1 MRDQFGITGLKK
13 MQSELTAKELLN
25 ADTPLFFFD
34 CTLTDGSV
42 RHWSSRSVTWN
53 GTMYEGR
60 VIRQNQ
66 FEAQLASDTQVGGP
80 PKLSFELANADSE
93 LSEIERQTGFK
104 GAQLIVHSAFFDL
117 VAGSATTDSCAVFSG
132 LMNPPDII
140 TESTF
145 RLSAMNR
152 ISMQRTVVPNVR
164 VERMCPWRF
173 PSTPAQRLEAVDGG
187 SSKGKYSF
195 FYPCGYSPDQTNGVG
210 NLDGNNGN
218 VPFTSCAYSRSD
230 CEQRGMFTID
240 TSGRATGRFGGIE
253 YLPPSILVRG
263 AGQQNSQLSPVQSNT
278 AAYNDF
284 VPLVYGTQWTTPD
297 VVFSRND
304 GNLTRMEVLL
314 GMGRIQGVL
323 TVLVDDIVIPQGVGG
338 MNMTST
344 GWYNLISAGT
354 RNGTQDPNFSDG
366 HGNLLGDPYGSMA
379 YLSIVV
385 PNRIN
390 DGTSIP
396 EVQVLMQ
403 GLQLWQFDTSG
414 NSLGTQFSSNP
425 AWVLLDI
432 LMRCGYALEQINTA
446 SFATAAA
453 YANTLISVDD
463 PVGGYV
469 DLPRFQCNFALNISQ
484 SAGGIIRSI
493 RNGSRLYLVLNTAGL
508 LEVRVENTFALQQ
521 PTLPPGSNSVNPFNE
536 GWPAYEFDATSIA
549 RNKDGSSSV
558 QLSKLGAQDT
568 PNRLSIEFQDSFN
581 QYQQDSLSLED
592 EDDVNLC
599 GQEVAVIWDAVGI
612 STFSQASRM
621 LLLGLNRGISGNAF
635 IQFKTSVK
643 ALGLLPGD
651 IITVTYLKENL
662 ERTPFRITKISPGDS
677 FRTATITAQY
687 HDDAWYSDTATG
699 ITGGLG
705 VQPGQ
710 GSGLPAPLAGT
721 VLDANG
727 NLQLGIAEAEITA
740 SDGSSVVA
748 LSVSFTAPSG
758 QIGTLT
764 APLIG
769 LVPVVSTTG
778 GTLAGGTNYFYGVS
792 TVDSHGGESLLSFI
806 AQATTVA
813 GANTN
818 SVLIDGI
825 QLPVGGLSFNIYR
838 GTSPQLFFRI
848 ASAQTSAPA
857 FLDTGSPPL
866 TVLPPDPQFDHVNIY
881 WRWELLPEAAVTV
894 FSSTTV
900 GNTALELI
908 VNEYQSA
915 IVRITRGTGA
925 GQEYA
930 IVSNT
935 ATTLTIGGTWLTT
948 PDSTSFF
955 VVAENSWSAG
965 VSGKVS
971 PIAIDVPERI
981 GAGLEISARA
991 ANAANEEAAYALSP
1005 LTRWV
1010 LGESGGLAAD
1020 SGVPPAPVFGLVLSP
1035 TTGGVLDLGASAFS
1049 TLVNTR
1055 SIIAGTYTFHY
1066 YDEVN
1071 GVAPFTLTA
1080 PVAAAVTSIA
1090 FGATFTTG
1098 QLLQIEQEIVCVTG
1112 TNSDSSSIVT
1122 RGAQGTTA
1130 VAHALPPALPL
1141 LAYQLGECVVIVPFI
1156 KSFFG
1161 SPASGDWSYTVA
1173 LPNVRLA
1180 SAELFMANAL
1190 GTGATTVNPYTGTID
1205 SGLRT
1210 LAGGQY
1216 SFQISGYLA
1225 IQTNAAPAV
1234 VVDGN
1239 RSVRDI
1245 YAIVNTAPA
1254 GAAIVLQINRNG
1266 AAYVSVQIPAGATI
1280 SNVANG
1286 FSLPALRAGDQLSLN
1301 ITGVGTTVPGS
1312 DLTLIMRL

>member
-1 MRDQFGITGLKK
+1 
-13 MQSELTAKELLN
+13 MQSALTAKEQLN

-34 CTLTDGSV
+34 CTLTDGTV
-42 RHWSSRSVTWN
+42 RHWCSRTVTWN
-53 GTMYEGR
+53 GTLYEGR

-66 FEAQLASDTQVGGP
+66 FEAQLASDTQIGGP
-80 PKLSFELANADSE
+80 PKLSFELANADSD
-93 LSEIERQTGFK
+93 LSEIEQETGFK
-104 GAQLIVHSAFFDL
+104 GSQLVVQSVFFDL
-117 VAGSATTDSCAVFSG
+117 VAGVATTNSAVVFTG
-132 LMNPPDII
+132 LMNPPDTI
-140 TESTF
+140 TETTF

-173 PSTPAQRLEAVDGG
+173 PTTAAQRLEAVDGG
-187 SSKGKYSF
+187 ASQGKYSF
-195 FYPCGYSPDQTNGVG
+195 FYRCGYSPDQANGVG
-210 NLDGNNGN
+210 NLDGN
-218 VPFTSCAYSRSD
+218 VPFTSCSYARSD

-240 TSGRATGRFGGIE
+240 TSGRQTGRFGGLE
-253 YLPPSILVRG
+253 YLPPTILVRG
-263 AGQQNSQLSPVQSNT
+263 AGQKNSQLSAVQDNT

-284 VPLVYGTQWTTPD
+284 VPLVYGTQWTNPD

-314 GMGRIQGVL
+314 GMGTIQGVL
-323 TVLVDDIVIPQGVGG
+323 SVLVDDIQIPQGVHGVN
-338 MNMTST
+338 MNST
-344 GWYNLISAGT
+344 GWYNLITPGT
-354 RNGTQDPNFSDG
+354 RDGKQDPNFTDG
-366 HGNLLGDPYGSMA
+366 SGNPLGDPYGSMA
-379 YLSIVV
+379 YLSVVV

-396 EVQVLMQ
+396 TVQVLMQ
-403 GLQLWQFDTSG
+403 GLNLWQFDTSG
-414 NSLGTQFSSNP
+414 NFLGESFSSNP

-432 LMRCGYALEQINTA
+432 LLRSGYTLPQINTV
-446 SFATAAA
+446 SFAVAAA
-453 YANTLISVDD
+453 YADQLISVDD
-463 PVGGYV
+463 PVGGFV
-469 DLPRFQCNFALNISQ
+469 QLPRFQCNFALNISQ
-484 SAGGIIRSI
+484 SVGEIIRSI

-508 LEVRVENTFALQQ
+508 IEVRVENTFALQQ
-521 PTLPPGSNSVNPFNE
+521 PVLPPGSNSVNMYNN

-568 PNRLSIEFQDSFN
+568 PNRLSIEFQDSYN

-592 EDDVNLC
+592 EPDVNLC

-635 IQFKTSVK
+635 IQFQTSVK

-651 IITVTYLKENL
+651 LITVSYLKENL
-662 ERTPFRITKISPGDS
+662 VRTPFRITKITLGNS
-677 FRTATITAQY
+677 FRTATITAQF
-687 HDDAWYSDTATG
+687 HDDDWYSDTATG
-699 ITGGLG
+699 ISGGLG
-705 VQPGQ
+705 VNSGQ
-710 GSGLPAPLAGT
+710 GSGLPAPVAGT

-727 NLQLGIAEAEITA
+727 NLQLGIAEAEVTA
-740 SDGSSVVA
+740 SDGSADMA
-748 LSVSFTAPSG
+748 LTVSFTAPSG

-769 LVPVVSTTG
+769 LVPVVSPTG
-778 GTLAGGTNYFYGVS
+778 GTLAGGVNFFYAVS
-792 TVDSHGGESLLSFI
+792 TVDSAGGESLLSFM
-806 AQATTVA
+806 AQATTTA

-818 SVLIDGI
+818 SVVIDGI
-825 QLPVGGLSFNIYR
+825 QLPVGGVSFNVYR

-848 ASAQTSAPA
+848 ASAQTSAPS
-857 FLDTGSPPL
+857 FIDTGLPPL
-866 TVLPPDPQFDHVNIY
+866 MVLPPDPQFDHVNMY

-894 FSSTTV
+894 HSATTV

-915 IVRITRGTGA
+915 VVRITRGTGA

-930 IVSNT
+930 IVGNT
-935 ATTLTIGGTWLTT
+935 ANTLTIGVPWLTE
-948 PDSTSFF
+948 PDATSFF
-955 VVAENSWSAG
+955 VIAENSWNTGA
-965 VSGKVS
+965 SGIAS
-971 PIAIDVPERI
+971 PITFDVPERI
-981 GAGLEISARA
+981 GSGLQVSARA
-991 ANAANEEAAYALSP
+991 ANVANDESAYELSP

-1010 LGESGGLAAD
+1010 LGQSGAIAAD
-1020 SGVPPAPVFGLVLSP
+1020 SGVPPAPLFGLVLSP
-1035 TTGGVLDLGASAFS
+1035 TTGGTLDLGATAFS
-1049 TLVNTR
+1049 TLVNTL

-1071 GVAPFTLTA
+1071 GAAPIILSAPIAATDTGIPFGTAFT
-1080 PVAAAVTSIA
+1080 P
-1090 FGATFTTG
+1090 G
-1098 QLLQIEQEIVCVTG
+1098 QLVQIAQEIVEVTG
-1112 TNSDSSSIVT
+1112 TNTDGSSMVT

-1130 VAHALPPALPL
+1130 AAYVTPLPPAYP
-1141 LAYQLGECVVIVPFI
+1141 LGENVVIVPFI
-1156 KSFFG
+1156 KNFFG
-1161 SPASGDWSYTVA
+1161 SPASGDWQYSVA

-1180 SAELFMANAL
+1180 SAELYMTNSL
-1190 GTGATTVNPYTGTID
+1190 GDGAVTVNPYTGTID

-1225 IQTNAAPAV
+1225 IQTSAAPAV
-1234 VVDGN
+1234 IVDAD

-1245 YAIVNTAPA
+1245 YAIVGTAPT

-1266 AAYVSVQIPAGATI
+1266 APYASVQIPSTTPGTTI
-1280 SNVANG
+1280 SNIQGG
-1286 FSLPALRAGDQLSLN
+1286 FGLPALRAGDLLSLN

-1312 DLTLIMRL
+1312 DLTLVMRL

>member
-1 MRDQFGITGLKK
+1 
-13 MQSELTAKELLN
+13 MQSELTAKELLS

-34 CTLTDGSV
+34 CTLTDGTV
-42 RHWSSRSVTWN
+42 RHWSSQSVTWN
-53 GTMYEGR
+53 GTAYEGR

-93 LSEIERQTGFK
+93 LSEIEQETGFK
-104 GAQLIVHSAFFDL
+104 GAQLIVQSAFFDL
-117 VAGSATTDSCAVFSG
+117 VAGAATTDSTVVFSG
-132 LMNPPDII
+132 LMNPPDTI
-140 TESTF
+140 TETTF

-173 PSTPAQRLEAVDGG
+173 PSTAAQRLEAVNGG

-195 FYPCGYSPDQTNGVG
+195 FYPCGYSPDQANGVG
-210 NLDGNNGN
+210 NLDGN

-230 CEQRGMFTID
+230 CEQRGMFTSD
-240 TSGRATGRFGGIE
+240 TSGNQTARFGGIE
-253 YLPPSILVRG
+253 YLPPTILVRG
-263 AGQQNSQLSPVQSNT
+263 AGQSNSQLSAIQSNT

-314 GMGRIQGVL
+314 GMGQIQGVL
-323 TVLVDDIVIPQGVGG
+323 TVLVDDIVIPQGVSG

-354 RNGTQDPNFSDG
+354 RNGTQDPNFTDG

-379 YLSIVV
+379 YLSVVV
-385 PNRIN
+385 PNSIN

-414 NSLGTQFSSNP
+414 NFLGAQFSSNP

-432 LMRCGYALEQINTA
+432 LMRCGYTLEQINTI

-453 YANTLISVDD
+453 YSDALISVDD

-469 DLPRFQCNFALNISQ
+469 ELPRFQCNFALNVSQ
-484 SAGGIIRSI
+484 SAGEIIRSI
-493 RNGSRLYLVLNTAGL
+493 RNGARLYLVLNSAGL

-521 PTLPPGSNSVNPFNE
+521 PALPPGSNSVSPFNG
-536 GWPAYEFDATSIA
+536 GWPGYEFDATSLA

-592 EDDVNLC
+592 EDDVDLC

-621 LLLGLNRGISGNAF
+621 LLLGLNRGISGNVF
-635 IQFKTSVK
+635 IQFQTSVK
-643 ALGLLPGD
+643 ALALLPGD
-651 IITVTYLKENL
+651 LITVTYTKENL
-662 ERTPFRITKISPGDS
+662 ARTPFRITKISPGNS
-677 FRTATITAQY
+677 FRTATITAQL
-687 HDDAWYSDTATG
+687 HDDEWYSDTATG
-699 ITGGLG
+699 ISGGLG
-705 VQPGQ
+705 IQSGQ
-710 GSGLPAPLAGT
+710 GSGLPAPVAGT
-721 VLDANG
+721 VIDANG
-727 NLQLGIAEAEITA
+727 NLQLGITEAEVTA
-740 SDGSSVVA
+740 SDGSSDVE

-769 LVPVVSTTG
+769 LAPVVSPTG
-778 GTLAGGTNYFYGVS
+778 GTLAGGTNYFYTVS
-792 TVDSHGGESLLSFI
+792 TVDSNGGESLLSFI

-825 QLPVGGLSFNIYR
+825 QLPVGSVSFNVYR
-838 GTSPQLFFRI
+838 GANPQLFFRI

-857 FLDTGSPPL
+857 FVDTGFPPL
-866 TVLPPDPQFDHVNIY
+866 MVLPPDPQFDHVNIY
-881 WRWELLPEAAVTV
+881 WRWELLPEAAATV
-894 FSSTTV
+894 FSTTTV

-908 VNEYQSA
+908 VNQYQSA

-935 ATTLTIGGTWLTT
+935 ATTVTVGVPWLTE
-948 PDSTSFF
+948 PDATSFF
-955 VVAENSWSAG
+955 VIAENSWSAG
-965 VSGKVS
+965 VSGSVS
-971 PIAIDVPERI
+971 PIAVDVPERI
-981 GAGLEISARA
+981 GAGIEISARA

-1049 TLVNTR
+1049 TLVNTL

-1071 GVAPFTLTA
+1071 GVAPFTITTA
-1080 PVAAAVTSIA
+1080 VAATDTSIA
-1090 FGATFTTG
+1090 FGTTFTAG
-1098 QLLQIEQEIVCVTG
+1098 QLLQIEQEIVLVTG

-1130 VAHALPPALPL
+1130 VAYASAV
-1141 LAYQLGECVVIVPFI
+1141 LAYQLGESVVIVPFI

-1180 SAELFMANAL
+1180 SAELFMTNAL
-1190 GTGATTVNPYTGTID
+1190 GEGATTINPYTGTID

-1216 SFQISGYLA
+1216 SFQITGYLA
-1225 IQTNAAPAV
+1225 IQTNAAPAI
-1234 VVDGN
+1234 VVDAD

-1245 YAIVNTAPA
+1245 YAIVNTAPT
-1254 GAAIVLQINRNG
+1254 GAAIILQINRNG

-1280 SNVANG
+1280 SNVAGG
-1286 FSLPALRAGDQLSLN
+1286 FGLPALRAGDQLSLN